1 MNLTVFVLFSVTA
14 NLRDRFTGLE
24 EQEELVVVEVATEF
38 EDWEKYILGCSQ
50 AKKHCL
56 LYS

>member
-1 MNLTVFVLFSVTA
+1 MNLTLVVLVSVTT

-24 EQEELVVVEVATEF
+24 EPEELAVEEVATEF
-38 EDWEKYILGCSQ
+38 GDLVKYISGCNQ

-56 LYS
+56 LYA

>member
-1 MNLTVFVLFSVTA
+1 MNLTLFVLVSVTT

-24 EQEELVVVEVATEF
+24 EQEELAVVEVATEF
-38 EDWEKYILGCSQ
+38 EDWVKYISGCNQ